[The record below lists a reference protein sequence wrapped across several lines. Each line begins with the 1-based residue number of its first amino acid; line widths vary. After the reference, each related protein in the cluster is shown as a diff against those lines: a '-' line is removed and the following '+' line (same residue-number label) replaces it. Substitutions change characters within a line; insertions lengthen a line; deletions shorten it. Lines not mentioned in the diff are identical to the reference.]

1 MESLITECISIFKR
15 EDVKTEIKSI
25 IQPFVHELLEEI
37 YPYLYLSILFVVIS
51 FLLILA
57 IFFLLMRYKNTNK
70 LI

>member
-15 EDVKTEIKSI
+15 DDVKMEIKSI
-25 IQPFVHELLEEI
+25 IKPFVHDLLEEI

-57 IFFLLMRYKNTNK
+57 IFFLLMRYKNTNR